1 MSAYEAIYKI
11 MSTMPV
17 HTGEITAEMRG
28 MITAT
33 KTKNIQTILAY
44 PLKVGGTYMRVALIH
59 LLSFHYQAHLSR
71 GSYVAVGPNR
81 EPYFPLIFNQHVL
94 TDTTPRAAVMHLHT
108 VATQATTEIVEAFDI
123 PVLIATRNIYDTL
136 VSWANHQEKNLAT
149 GGYPDWDFLTENGKP
164 FSEMTAE
171 ERRHGLVHFAPL
183 WYARHYGSWLRYSK
197 ACMEKGI
204 HPPLWMRY
212 EDLVERP
219 VDLLMAIIQHVDPV
233 HTYSR
238 EQAQAALQLAMQD
251 KEAVRFNKGVGGRGD
266 AYFRAEEKQVIYD
279 IIKTAGEPDLIELG
293 VLPNPDVEAERL
305 AS

>member
-136 VSWANHQEKNLAT
+136 VSWANHQEKNLVT

-171 ERRHGLVHFAPL
+171 ERRKPEIIKATRKRRIAAGAGVQVQEVNRLLNQFEEIQKMMKMF
-183 WYARHYGSWLRYSK
+183 SK
-197 ACMEKGI
+197 GGMSKM
-204 HPPLWMRY
+204 MR
-212 EDLVERP
+212 
-219 VDLLMAIIQHVDPV
+219 
-233 HTYSR
+233 
-238 EQAQAALQLAMQD
+238 AMQG
-251 KEAVRFNKGVGGRGD
+251 RFPGMR
-266 AYFRAEEKQVIYD
+266 
-279 IIKTAGEPDLIELG
+279 
-293 VLPNPDVEAERL
+293 
-305 AS
+305 

>member
-108 VATQATTEIVEAFDI
+108 VATGDHGNRRSLRYPGPDRHAQYFRHARFLGQPSGEEPGDRRLPRLGFPDRERQAVFGNDDRGTPAWPGSLCAAV
-123 PVLIATRNIYDTL
+123 VR
-136 VSWANHQEKNLAT
+136 
-149 GGYPDWDFLTENGKP
+149 
-164 FSEMTAE
+164 
-171 ERRHGLVHFAPL
+171 APL
-183 WYARHYGSWLRYSK
+183 W
-197 ACMEKGI
+197 
-204 HPPLWMRY
+204 
-212 EDLVERP
+212 
-219 VDLLMAIIQHVDPV
+219 
-233 HTYSR
+233 
-238 EQAQAALQLAMQD
+238 
-251 KEAVRFNKGVGGRGD
+251 
-266 AYFRAEEKQVIYD
+266 
-279 IIKTAGEPDLIELG
+279 
-293 VLPNPDVEAERL
+293 
-305 AS
+305 